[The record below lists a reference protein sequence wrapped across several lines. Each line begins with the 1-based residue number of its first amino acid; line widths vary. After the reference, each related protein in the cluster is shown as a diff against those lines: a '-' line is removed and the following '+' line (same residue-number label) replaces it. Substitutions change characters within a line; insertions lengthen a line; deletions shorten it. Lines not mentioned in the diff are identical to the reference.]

1 MKTTRECFTCIVWT
15 GESWLIIMASIG
27 YGVTD
32 GQTENKNSLYN
43 YSEAKNEKT
52 ANVNLENDK
61 IS

>member
-1 MKTTRECFTCIVWT
+1 
-15 GESWLIIMASIG
+15 MASIG